1 MQDVKIN
8 SAVAQPTSNKILLF
22 VFILIG
28 FLGIALYAN
37 NVFKAFQPTSLPQGT
52 IVISQD
58 TLEETYGLRVNLIAV
73 TAAGGMVDLRLKM
86 IDGEK
91 AKSLLQDKKNF
102 PVLLASDGNTRL
114 EASEDTKSQE
124 IKFEDN
130 GDLFLLFPNTG
141 NVIKRG
147 SSVTLVFGETAL
159 NPIDAK

>member
-1 MQDVKIN
+1 MQDIKIN
-8 SAVAQPTSNKILLF
+8 SAIAQPTPNKILLF

-28 FLGIALYAN
+28 VLGVGLYAN

-52 IVISQD
+52 TVISQGV
-58 TLEETYGLRVNLIAV
+58 LEEKYGLRVNLIAV

-124 IKFEDN
+124 IKFEDD

-147 SSVTLVFGETAL
+147 SSVTLVLGETAL
-159 NPIDAK
+159 NPIDTK